1 MYIGKTESGFKVE
14 VKMSER
20 LNSNNLITCFGDSG
34 NGKTTLLKNLAVSA
48 KSEGV
53 PVIIPDTSES
63 YPLSE
68 IQALGDKEY
77 FDIAYEGIP
86 IDMFKPR
93 TVYYDGKEVVEDNVK
108 IANRITGNLLQAF
121 KMEGGTQI
129 ATLTTAVKKHLCSSY
144 PKKSFD
150 GVLYELRKMKG
161 TQTRVLENKV
171 QMLADIPVCKRMI
184 NWEDIVKNNRTVIFQ
199 LSYLDNPLRSLFLEL
214 ILSDFW
220 NWIRKTKNKKDV
232 FLILDEVSNFSFRS
246 PYFMSNIREFRKF
259 GIGAV
264 FATQFLGGLL
274 GKDAVNLL
282 NQAAMHMY
290 FGIGDS
296 KESVRAAK
304 NISHD
309 NYKEWVTL
317 IKQLDR
323 GECIFCGK
331 IQHMGEVLDQK
342 VLIRVP
348 FHKQ

>member
-1 MYIGKTESGFKVE
+1 MYMGETESGFSVE
-14 VKMSER
+14 VNPKER
-20 LNSNNLITCFGDSG
+20 LNTNNLITCFGDSG

-48 KSEGV
+48 KAEGI

-68 IQALGDKEY
+68 IRALGDKEY

-93 TVYYDGKEVVEDNVK
+93 TVYYDGKKVVEDNIK
-108 IANRITGNLLQAF
+108 IANRITSNLLQAF

-129 ATLTTAVKKHLCSSY
+129 ATLTTAVKKHICSSY

-161 TQTRVLENKV
+161 LQARVLENKI
-171 QMLADIPVCKRMI
+171 QMLADIPVCKSMI
-184 NWEDIVKNNRTVIFQ
+184 DWDSIVSNNKTVIFQ

-214 ILSDFW
+214 ILSDFC
-220 NWIRKTKNKKDV
+220 NWIRKIKNKKDV

-290 FGIGDS
+290 FGIQDS
-296 KESVRAAK
+296 KEAMRAAK
-304 NISHD
+304 NIDPD

-331 IQHMGEVLDQK
+331 IKHMGEVLEQK
-342 VLIRVP
+342 VLISVP
-348 FHKQ
+348 FYE

>member
-1 MYIGKTESGFKVE
+1 MYIGTTNIGFGIEINPK
-14 VKMSER
+14 ER
-20 LNSNNLITCFGDSG
+20 LNTNNLITCFGDSG

-48 KSEGV
+48 KNEGI

-68 IQALGDKEY
+68 IQALGDIEY

-93 TVYYDGKEVVEDNVK
+93 TVYYDGKEVFEDNIK

-121 KMEGGTQI
+121 NMHGGTQI

-150 GVLYELRKMKG
+150 GVLYELRRMKG
-161 TQTRVLENKV
+161 PQAKVLENKM
-171 QMLADIPVCKRMI
+171 QLLADIPVCERMI
-184 NWEDIVKNNRTVIFQ
+184 NWDSIVTNNKTVIFQ

-232 FLILDEVSNFSFRS
+232 FLILDEVSNFSFKT

-264 FATQFLGGLL
+264 FATQFLGGLS
-274 GKDAVNLL
+274 GKEAVNLL
-282 NQAAMHMY
+282 NQAAMHIY
-290 FGIGDS
+290 FGIQDS
-296 KESVRAAK
+296 KEAMRAAK
-304 NISHD
+304 NISID
-309 NYKEWVTL
+309 DYKKWVTL
-317 IKQLDR
+317 IKNLDR

-331 IQHMGEVLDQK
+331 IKHMGEVLDQK
-342 VLIRVP
+342 VVIKVP
-348 FHKQ
+348 FHEQ

>member
-1 MYIGKTESGFKVE
+1 MYMGETESGFSVE
-14 VKMSER
+14 VNPKER
-20 LNSNNLITCFGDSG
+20 LNTNNLITCFGDSG

-48 KSEGV
+48 KAEGI

-63 YPLSE
+63 YPLSG
-68 IQALGDKEY
+68 IRALGDKEY

-93 TVYYDGKEVVEDNVK
+93 TVYYDGKKVVEDNIN

-161 TQTRVLENKV
+161 LQARVLENKI
-171 QMLADIPVCKRMI
+171 QMLADIPVCKSMI
-184 NWEDIVKNNRTVIFQ
+184 DWDSIVSNNKTVIFQ

-220 NWIRKTKNKKDV
+220 NWIRKIKNKKDV

-290 FGIGDS
+290 FGIQDS
-296 KESVRAAK
+296 KEAMRAAK
-304 NISHD
+304 NIDPD

-317 IKQLDR
+317 IKQLER

-331 IQHMGEVLDQK
+331 IKHMGEVLEQK
-342 VLIRVP
+342 VLISVP
-348 FHKQ
+348 FYE